1 MHGSMQTDPDISG
14 AAAILADKSRAVM
27 LIALAEGGAMPAG
40 ELAHHARVSAQTAS
54 SHLARMLEAGLVK
67 VEVQGRHRYYSV
79 ANEHVARLLEALSI
93 VAQPRPVLTSIQND
107 AAKTL
112 RFARTC
118 YGHMAGVVGV
128 SITEAM
134 TKKRILRDS
143 DAGWLV
149 TPAGERWFEELGIDV
164 EKLRRERRPL
174 TRTCLDWSE
183 RRHHLAGA
191 LGDATANRYFEL
203 GWVARVRQSRA
214 VRLTDRG
221 RAALKDRLGIE
232 L

>member
-1 MHGSMQTDPDISG
+1 MQTDPDISG
-14 AAAILADKSRAVM
+14 AAAILADKSRAAM
-27 LIALAEGGAMPAG
+27 LMALADGQAMPAG
-40 ELAHHARVSAQTAS
+40 ELARHVQVSAQTAS

-67 VEVQGRHRYYSV
+67 VESQGRHRYYSV

-93 VAQPRPVLTSIQND
+93 VAQPRPVLTSMQND

-118 YGHMAGVVGV
+118 YGHMAGVLGV
-128 SITEAM
+128 SMTEAM
-134 TKKRILRDS
+134 AKKRVLRDS

-149 TPAGERWFEELGIDV
+149 TPAGEVWFGELGIDV
-164 EKLRRERRPL
+164 EKLRRGRRPL

-183 RRHHLAGA
+183 RRYHLAGA
-191 LGDATANRYFEL
+191 LGEATTNRYFEL
-203 GWVARVRQSRA
+203 GWIARVRQSRA

-221 RAALKDRLGIE
+221 CAALKDRLGIQ

>member
-1 MHGSMQTDPDISG
+1 MQADPDISA
-14 AAAILADKSRAVM
+14 AAAILADKSRAAM
-27 LIALAEGGAMPAG
+27 LMALADGGALPAG
-40 ELAHHARVSAQTAS
+40 ELARHAHVSAQTAS
-54 SHLARMLEAGLVK
+54 SHLARMLAAGLVK
-67 VEVQGRHRYYSV
+67 VEIQGRHRYYSV

-93 VAQPRPVLTSIQND
+93 VAQPRPALTSIQND

-118 YGHMAGVVGV
+118 YGHMAGVLGV

-134 TKKRILRDS
+134 TKKRILGDS

-149 TPAGERWFEELGIDV
+149 TAAGARWFGELGIDV
-164 EKLRRERRPL
+164 QELRRGRRPL

-183 RRHHLAGA
+183 RRYHLAGA
-191 LGDATANRYFEL
+191 LGDAVADRYFKL
-203 GWVARVRQSRA
+203 GWITRVRQSRA

-221 RAALKDRLGIE
+221 RTALKERLGVQV
-232 L
+232 